1 LRHVKAISHKKAL
14 TLAQLVRAW
23 SSELAERG
31 EDAKQCEQDL
41 IHILQEDIL
50 NSRLDNSGPLR
61 NGRRLGL
68 RCIGPDNRSHLVE
81 GAQLLE
87 YFESGPWVLD
97 HVIAAKE
104 AVLDFAQRHQLP
116 SPSWWVD
123 STETSA
129 ELPNDAKP
137 NTVKIKVAT
146 AISRSLGKQPRI
158 TEYLRERF
166 AGGVPGAGSYPR
178 HILKADLL
186 KWDPSLKPLDD
197 ATLKKG
203 IDSYNASLSRP
214 KIDPK

>member
-1 LRHVKAISHKKAL
+1 MSKLFRTKKAL

-87 YFESGPWVLD
+87 YFESGPW
-97 HVIAAKE
+97 
-104 AVLDFAQRHQLP
+104 F
-116 SPSWWVD
+116 
-123 STETSA
+123 
-129 ELPNDAKP
+129 
-137 NTVKIKVAT
+137 
-146 AISRSLGKQPRI
+146 
-158 TEYLRERF
+158 
-166 AGGVPGAGSYPR
+166 
-178 HILKADLL
+178 
-186 KWDPSLKPLDD
+186 
-197 ATLKKG
+197 
-203 IDSYNASLSRP
+203 
-214 KIDPK
+214 